1 MFSTFTL
8 PSDKIWYL
16 ILYLGTLYGNRLYVW
31 LSHHFG
37 QTKQKICDWTQ
48 LLKHVSVTHPYM
60 YIREPGSWKC
70 RNEILNTSE
79 MIQKQL
85 SNKGKPDSFVKWQR
99 LILVLCMT
107 GIANFIDEW
116 SHWDFCFTSFGVMLE
131 NLESSITTKKKPFS
145 DFPARAPGMY
155 NYRDGYTE

>member
-1 MFSTFTL
+1 MHCHNHALSMMFSTFTL
-8 PSDKIWYL
+8 PRDKLWYL

-85 SNKGKPDSFVKWQR
+85 SNKGKPDSFVKWQKLNTCTMHD
-99 LILVLCMT
+99 LIMSLCLLFFLRWQT
-107 GIANFIDEW
+107 QA
-116 SHWDFCFTSFGVMLE
+116 V
-131 NLESSITTKKKPFS
+131 P
-145 DFPARAPGMY
+145 
-155 NYRDGYTE
+155 

>member
-1 MFSTFTL
+1 MHCHNHALSMMFSTFTL
-8 PSDKIWYL
+8 PRDKIWYL

-37 QTKQKICDWTQ
+37 QTKQKLCGWTQ

-85 SNKGKPDSFVKWQR
+85 SNKGKPDSFVKWQK

-107 GIANFIDEW
+107 W
-116 SHWDFCFTSFGVMLE
+116 SWVCVFFLFLGDKLKQCHRPWENPISRKEICSQDQGTTSWFLV
-131 NLESSITTKKKPFS
+131 
-145 DFPARAPGMY
+145 
-155 NYRDGYTE
+155 